1 MLLLQHEAGGQNW
14 STSFEDISEKNGL
27 GIIWL
32 CQGVGFE
39 ARFIADFK
47 DRFFS
52 CYKQNWHSEIESDDR
67 YG

>member
-47 DRFFS
+47 DRLFFLLQT
-52 CYKQNWHSEIESDDR
+52 KLAFRDR
-67 YG
+67 E